1 MTCPQIL
8 ERVSFSMEI
17 YLPSLDRL
25 VGGEE
30 GTILIKRSE
39 YTLGQLNSN
48 MGTNSSDLSVTLTI
62 CLTQERCG

>member
-1 MTCPQIL
+1 M
-8 ERVSFSMEI
+8 
-17 YLPSLDRL
+17 
-25 VGGEE
+25 GGEE